1 MQLFFA
7 CLKSEIRIPQSEIE
21 RSKMTPEFLAGFF
34 FEAIKTSIMLAAPML
49 LAGLLV
55 GLLVSIFQ
63 SATSINEMTLTF
75 IPKML
80 AVACALLFFLP
91 WMIQKMLTFTTNLFA
106 NMATYIR

>member
-1 MQLFFA
+1 
-7 CLKSEIRIPQSEIE
+7 
-21 RSKMTPEFLAGFF
+21 MTPEFLTGFF
-34 FEAIKTSIMLAAPML
+34 FEAIKTAILLAAPML

-63 SATSINEMTLTF
+63 SATSINEMTMTF

-91 WMIQKMLTFTTNLFA
+91 WMVETMVTFTENLFT
-106 NMATYIR
+106 NIVIYIR

>member
-1 MQLFFA
+1 VTA
-7 CLKSEIRIPQSEIE
+7 
-21 RSKMTPEFLAGFF
+21 EFLTGFF
-34 FEAIKTSIMLAAPML
+34 FEAIKTAILLAAPML

-80 AVACALLFFLP
+80 AVVCALLLFLP
-91 WMIQKMLTFTTNLFA
+91 WMLQTMLAFTTNLFS
-106 NMATYIR
+106 NIVLYIR